1 VLLACIEEGLEVH
14 VPARAVLETALLQWR
29 VAMTLSHAP

>member
-1 VLLACIEEGLEVH
+1 VLGIEEGLEVH
-14 VPARAVLETALLQWR
+14 VPARAVLETALAQWR